1 MYKKSK
7 KVLDTRFDSPFEL
20 GDADPVTHMLL
31 MQLMPPGFNW
41 LGDIENSATVDGD
54 SLAVAT
60 AIYSLRHY
68 GILGERYS
76 KEWLQ

>member
-7 KVLDTRFDSPFEL
+7 KVLDSPYDVDPRE
-20 GDADPVTHMLL
+20 PVTHTML
-31 MQLMPPGFNW
+31 MHLMPAGFNW
-41 LGDIENSATVDGD
+41 LVDVDNSATVDGD

-60 AIYSLRHY
+60 AIFSLRHY
-68 GILGERYS
+68 GILGPRYS